1 MKLQRTLIAT
11 GLLAATFT
19 ALAQMPG
26 HGPGMGA
33 GPREGGT
40 MMAHRGMNPQE
51 RHAMMEERVNHRL
64 NVLKLRL
71 ALTPA
76 QEGAWNA
83 FVAGMKPPAMQ
94 HPDRAEMAKLTTPE
108 RIDRM
113 RAMRDQRNA
122 AQDKRAEATK
132 TFYAQ
137 LSADQKKVFDG
148 ETLRMGPGGGMRGHG
163 GSGGMGG
170 HGGHGGH
177 GGMMG
182 RG

>member
-11 GLLAATFT
+11 GLLAATFS

-26 HGPGMGA
+26 HGPGMGMGA
-33 GPREGGT
+33 GPRDGAT

-51 RHAMMEERVNHRL
+51 RQAYMEERVNHRL

-76 QEGAWNA
+76 QDAAWNA
-83 FVAGMKPPAMQ
+83 FVAAMKPPAMQ

-113 RAMRDQRNA
+113 RAMREQRNA

-148 ETLRMGPGGGMRGHG
+148 ETLRMGPGGHGGGMRGHG
-163 GSGGMGG
+163 GMGGMGG
-170 HGGHGGH
+170 HG
-177 GGMMG
+177 MMG